1 MSGYEFK
8 FPYLAILGIVCAL
21 FWAIDFSKVFKSL
34 TLELSV
40 LGKPTNDFKR
50 LSVLALGVGGW
61 ILISIS
67 LMQPRMAIG
76 FQKSS
81 VKVND
86 IFFVFDV
93 SKSMHAEDLKPN
105 RLEVAKKKLQEFVKL
120 RPTDRI
126 GVVLFSEKV
135 FTLLPLTFDIEVVE
149 KVIGDIKVGYLGS
162 GTNIGDGLG
171 LAIARAVKS
180 ETKNKVIVLLTDGV
194 STGGSITEMQAA
206 EDAKKHGIKIYT
218 IGIGNPGAML
228 PISNGPFGKRYIK
241 MPGGSIDFKIL
252 EEISKLTGG
261 KHYIAKNEEAL
272 QSVLTEI
279 NNLERSDV
287 DASAQV
293 IYEEKFFNF
302 MLLGVLIFLFSEFLK
317 LFWLREVQ

>member
-1 MSGYEFK
+1 VNGYEFK
-8 FPYLAILGIVCAL
+8 HPYFAIIGTACAILWL
-21 FWAIDFSKVFKSL
+21 LDFSKIFKSL
-34 TLELSV
+34 TLELSI
-40 LGKPTNDFKR
+40 LGKGTSNFKR
-50 LSVLALGVGGW
+50 LSVMALGLAGW
-61 ILISIS
+61 VLISIS
-67 LMQPRMAIG
+67 LTQPRFPVG
-76 FQKSS
+76 YSKSKI
-81 VKVND
+81 KVND

-105 RLEVAKKKLQEFVKL
+105 RLEVAKKKLQEFIKL

-126 GVVLFSEKV
+126 GVVLFSERV
-135 FTLLPLTFDIEVVE
+135 FTLLPLTFDIDVVS
-149 KVIGDIKVGYLGS
+149 KVIGDIKIGYLGS

-206 EDAKKHGIKIYT
+206 NDAKKHGIKIYT

-228 PISNGPFGKRYIK
+228 PIGNGPFGKRYIK

-252 EEISKLTGG
+252 EEVAKVTGG
-261 KHYIAKNEEAL
+261 QTYVAKNEDAL
-272 QSVLTEI
+272 KDVLVEI
-279 NNLERSDV
+279 NQLEKTDV

-293 IYEEKFFNF
+293 IYDERYFNF
-302 MLLGVLIFLFSEFLK
+302 LFWGIIIFLLSEILK
-317 LFWLREVQ
+317 NFWLKEVQ